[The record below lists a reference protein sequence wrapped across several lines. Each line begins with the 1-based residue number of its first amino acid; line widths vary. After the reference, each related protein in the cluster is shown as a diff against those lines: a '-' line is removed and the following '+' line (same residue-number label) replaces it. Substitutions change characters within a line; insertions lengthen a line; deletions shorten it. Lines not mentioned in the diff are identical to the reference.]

1 MAWTS
6 ILHRVLSSN
15 EIFRL
20 SVADCI
26 ELYNE
31 APLHQLME
39 AAHHR
44 RLQHNPNNEV
54 TYLVDRNINYTNVCT
69 INCQFC
75 SFYRPPGHEETYTKS
90 YEEIHS
96 RIEELEAIG
105 GSRILMQGGVNPSLN
120 FDWYLNLITELG
132 AEHPTIDLDCFSPIE
147 IE

>member
-20 SVADCI
+20 SVAECI

-75 SFYRPPGHEETYTKS
+75 SFYRPPGHEETYTQS

-105 GSRILMQGGVNPSLN
+105 GSRILMTR
-120 FDWYLNLITELG
+120 WTIERTEL
-132 AEHPTIDLDCFSPIE
+132 TINCTDIRVIDVAINKVSHFIVWIVL
-147 IE
+147 